1 MFGLTTL
8 GTIHTAISLVA
19 LAAGIVA
26 LARDKQISPDN
37 GLGRT

>member
-19 LAAGIVA
+19 VAAGFVA
-26 LARDKQISPDN
+26 LARYKEISN
-37 GLGRT
+37 ASRS